1 MVGSVKGRAKRR
13 LKMPISTTHDVLT
26 NYASARTRPHVG
38 KLRVMRVRSAI
49 GRVLAVLAVAGL
61 VLVPITRPAMAMSVA
76 GDIHANMGDAV
87 AVGSVIA
94 DAADEMPCCPSKP
107 ALPDC
112 SKDCPLMALCG
123 TAPLYFLPQTGL
135 IVPVTFVSIVF
146 PRDHSALVS
155 IAQAPPRRPPKI

>member
-1 MVGSVKGRAKRR
+1 MVGSAKGRAKATAKGANFDNSRR
-13 LKMPISTTHDVLT
+13 VDELRQCKNAP
-26 NYASARTRPHVG
+26 TRG

-61 VLVPITRPAMAMSVA
+61 VPVPITRPVMAMSVA
-76 GDIHANMGDAV
+76 TDMHASMGDAMV
-87 AVGSVIA
+87 AGSVIA
-94 DAADEMPCCPSKP
+94 DAEMPCCPTKP
-107 ALPDC
+107 TPPDC